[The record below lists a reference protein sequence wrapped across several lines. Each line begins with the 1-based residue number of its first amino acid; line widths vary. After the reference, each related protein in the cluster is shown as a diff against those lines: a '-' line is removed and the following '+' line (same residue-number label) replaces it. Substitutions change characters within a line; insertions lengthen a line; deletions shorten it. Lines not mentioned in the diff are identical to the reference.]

1 MPRGALAIRG
11 GRLESSDVA
20 AGALSVIGTNVGIIA
35 KTVSLPNSDADG
47 GFGLYVGSY
56 NILSTGATTE
66 RYP

>member
-1 MPRGALAIRG
+1 
-11 GRLESSDVA
+11 
-20 AGALSVIGTNVGIIA
+20 VIGTNVGIIA